1 MVKSTVLPVFVAK
14 ALRQEPLSLR
24 GPRNYAQNF
33 VHVSDIAELA
43 TALVL
48 GACAPSTINAFS
60 DDTYGLSSLAEL
72 VRSKLGSLSE
82 VVDNTDDA
90 SAPKPVFV
98 NL

>member
-1 MVKSTVLPVFVAK
+1 M
-14 ALRQEPLSLR
+14 R

-98 NL
+98 NLEAKRLHPRFRRLADNLLDAA